1 MWIATTNFQTAAS
14 HSFCTRQDQLLREQ
28 LQLSELSEKL
38 RRDPIAL
45 RQRIVYFARRI
56 VTRERSHAA
65 EGDSREL

>member
-28 LQLSELSEKL
+28 LQLSEEL

-45 RQRIVYFARRI
+45 RQRIVYFAMRI

-65 EGDSREL
+65 EGDAREL